1 MKAYNTLN
9 HRHVLKRLIAFFL
22 LTALVLTAAPAVLA
36 ENEAM
41 LFFDAAEELLFETGN
56 ATLTGEAEFALDGS
70 RFKTAEVRYVQDYEN
85 SLFELRL
92 RTPRRDGKEGPDRES
107 GYTVV
112 ANGEDLYV
120 TEVIYPGRY
129 KTGSTGVQSTIL
141 RKSVQMDLMAEL
153 AKGLAE
159 QADKLAGEGTV
170 TVQTDDRGGK
180 ELQIKLGN
188 DVPETVNTALNLFYQ
203 FIAKRYFNTDYDRI
217 NERYM
222 VPMANYLTVTE
233 GILSTTK
240 SVTLR
245 QADLTAKLDSAGKLE
260 QVTGEMTVCLHTGR
274 DGERELSISFRLNVS
289 DEGSSKVEYF
299 DPAAIQ

>member
-1 MKAYNTLN
+1 MNNKD
-9 HRHVLKRLIAFFL
+9 RLLSDLRNLQCDRLSVQIMHDDIARISADLECVAQSTATELSAHPANPDVVSLQEERSRL
-22 LTALVLTAAPAVLA
+22 LTALQLTVNHVSRL
-36 ENEAM
+36 ERLLQM
-41 LFFDAAEELLFETGN
+41 LSPEEQL
-56 ATLTGEAEFALDGS
+56 
-70 RFKTAEVRYVQDYEN
+70 
-85 SLFELRL
+85 
-92 RTPRRDGKEGPDRES
+92 
-107 GYTVV
+107 
-112 ANGEDLYV
+112 
-120 TEVIYPGRY
+120 VINCMLINPY
-129 KTGSTGVQSTIL
+129 KKCT
-141 RKSVQMDLMAEL
+141 MDLMAEL

-260 QVTGEMTVCLHTGR
+260 QVTGEMTVCFHTGR